1 MAATVRSDDSGAS
14 GHAVMAR
21 AEFTVTTEDGNG
33 GVVVQQRHNG
43 EETTWTRGPVVENCD
58 EAHRRVETPQI
69 DDSTDTMVELTTK
82 KNKTDTLVMKH
93 GLTGEA

>member
-58 EAHRRVETPQI
+58 EAHRRYDGGADHEEEQDGYAGNEARTHRRSLI
-69 DDSTDTMVELTTK
+69 LEL
-82 KNKTDTLVMKH
+82 L
-93 GLTGEA
+93 

>member
-1 MAATVRSDDSGAS
+1 MLQIDGTSPLLIDLSLSRETMAATVRSDDSGAS

-43 EETTWTRGPVVENCD
+43 EEPTWTRGPVVENCD
-58 EAHRRVETPQI
+58 EAHRRSQRRR
-69 DDSTDTMVELTTK
+69 
-82 KNKTDTLVMKH
+82 
-93 GLTGEA
+93 